1 MSEQRLQ
8 KYIRLAVL
16 PICEEG
22 KKKRSPDMFN
32 ITRYCTQHGKNNTDI
47 GQIWN
52 SQKHWFG
59 TGRMILNQN
68 MIPHLCPVKFC
79 ASLHSHLRIDTGD
92 IVRKR
97 WNQGQ
102 IVLFCRVNWPRNWTD
117 DLEKQ
122 QRKSSVPLEA
132 LCILS
137 VTAIYESTLELSSW
151 NVKIWTTLV
160 LIFVTSDDL

>member
-22 KKKRSPDMFN
+22 KKRSPDMFN

-52 SQKHWFG
+52 SQKHGFG
-59 TGRMILNQN
+59 TGRMNL
-68 MIPHLCPVKFC
+68 K
-79 ASLHSHLRIDTGD
+79 IDWPWRYRPKTLKSRPNCSFFAG
-92 IVRKR
+92 
-97 WNQGQ
+97 
-102 IVLFCRVNWPRNWTD
+102 WPRNWTD

-122 QRKSSVPLEA
+122 QRNSSVPLEA

-160 LIFVTSDDL
+160 LTSVTSDDL